1 MDLIDSSYF
10 YVGPLQIENA
20 RRLDDLDN
28 NAAAVQ
34 EAIEA
39 YIHRYQGEYLLKM
52 VGGGVAS
59 EVVAYLDGGG
69 NDDRAEELC
78 EQLRLSFA
86 HYVYFKLI
94 GDVNQQATITGL
106 VKIKTANDTQPPR
119 QRMVRVWNDMV
130 ELNKRFV
137 AWAATSDYEV
147 RYQVEM
153 ITPINQYNL

>member
-1 MDLIDSSYF
+1 MDLIDCSYF

-34 EAIEA
+34 ETIEA

-137 AWAATSDYEV
+137 AWAATSHYEV